1 MNGFLQDGE
10 GNKSS
15 SRLTMTASIFGV
27 LIIWGVVCVKTSTMV
42 DIPWGVIAFVVAV
55 ITGKGVN
62 SAIVEAKPPNDTRL
76 DRIPPKSASE
86 DR

>member
-1 MNGFLQDGE
+1 M
-10 GNKSS
+10 
-15 SRLTMTASIFGV
+15 
-27 LIIWGVVCVKTSTMV
+27 KTSTMV

-76 DRIPPKSASE
+76 DRITPKSASE

>member
-15 SRLTMTASIFGV
+15 SRLLMAATVIGV
-27 LIIWGVVCVKTSTMV
+27 LFVWGVVCIKSTAIV
-42 DIPWGVIAFVVAV
+42 DIPWGVVAFVAAA

-62 SAIVEAKPPNDTRL
+62 SALVEKVQP
-76 DRIPPKSASE
+76 
-86 DR
+86 